1 MHALTRRNV
10 LRVGVALA
18 IPPGMVTLITGCNQS
33 STDTSQQSES
43 NDDLDPGTL
52 GSKFLPNASLGQ
64 AVHTGE
70 FTLEDVI
77 PAGDVEIE
85 FLDIRMST
93 RGQELAAKMQAA
105 LASKKA
111 WWLNYVKESSE
122 LGEPLP
128 YHANIGLTKNEYDE
142 FLQASENQKV
152 AETGI
157 KWKCKFTV
165 SGGGMFIIVPV
176 GHQSATLRSIRISFR
191 DNAAFAS
198 DVSLGQPQWRAR
210 RAKGSALGPWRGYLW
225 KKTEGTIES
234 IAAGERFS
242 LTELD
247 VLHRIGTDKLL
258 FRHKYQ
264 VGRNRQNTE
273 SKEFMFQVASPKLR

>member
-1 MHALTRRNV
+1 MRYGWPVKMSERIFGCIV
-10 LRVGVALA
+10 LVS
-18 IPPGMVTLITGCNQS
+18 I
-33 STDTSQQSES
+33 
-43 NDDLDPGTL
+43 
-52 GSKFLPNASLGQ
+52 FLPNASLGQ

-210 RAKGSALGPWRGYLW
+210 RAKDSALGPWRGYLW